1 MKKPLFLLT
10 FILILVA
17 LACSTTTAGSGDS
30 DSTSEAEDS
39 AAPTPTAIADPGQ
52 PIQASA
58 DEPVVVTGTIPFTS
72 PFFLDGNAE
81 PFVMLEDQTGFILR
95 DLHFEFPK
103 AGQTIGPVELIDDST
118 LGFTLPLPAVP
129 QATLN
134 DLDQDGAE
142 DKGVMVFQVAY
153 WSNTWGDAYLEKRDG
168 TGWSGAYTS
177 AIVDPDREYE
187 ISAGHLIVW
196 APDSEQG
203 FPSGFGEDALLFTAD
218 DPIQSIPAG
227 YSIVDLNEEPFRI
240 YKEANP
246 VFELVEGSGQVNDL
260 STLKRAESFD
270 ALFEKVSNEYPFTEE
285 KGIDWDALYAEFK
298 PQVEAAGN
306 NTEYYN
312 VLKALT
318 LRIPDGHVG
327 ISFDA
332 NIFYECCGGSV
343 GLVLREL
350 TDGRVIVTQVLS
362 GTTGQSEGIQPGAE
376 ILSWN
381 GQPVTEAIDA
391 VQSFLGPYSTSWAE
405 RFDKVQML
413 TRVPPGSEVEIS
425 YRNPGAGART
435 VTLNAP
441 DEYESLFAH
450 LYYFNLDAVSLPIH
464 GYTMDNGLGYIKI
477 TTFSDDY
484 NLLARTFERYIQNAI
499 DNSVPGLIIDVRENG
514 GGSGGLAHNFAA
526 YFFRE
531 ETPIGRDLYFNDLTQ
546 QFEYTQWDDTI
557 EPAPLLYRGDVVVL
571 VGPNC
576 VSACEGFAHYMTFLP
591 NVTIIG
597 HTPSA
602 GAFGEVGQG
611 QYTLPGDYSMQFP
624 TGRPEDFDGN
634 VVIEGTG
641 VVPDII
647 VPVTYESV
655 MGLVDAVLEAAI
667 EALGK

>member
-1 MKKPLFLLT
+1 MKKQLKSLLSV
-10 FILILVA
+10 LILVSI
-17 LACSTTTAGSGDS
+17 ACSTSSVLGED
-30 DSTSEAEDS
+30 DSTADTGDAS
-39 AAPTPTAIADPGQ
+39 APAPTAIANPGQ
-52 PIQASA
+52 PIQNSA
-58 DEPVVVTGTIPFTS
+58 DEPVVITGTIPFTS

-95 DLHFEFPK
+95 DLNFEFPK
-103 AGQTIGPVELIDDST
+103 AGQTIGPVELINDST
-118 LGFTLPLPAVP
+118 LGFTLPLPSVP

-134 DLDQDGAE
+134 DLDQDGE
-142 DKGVMVFQVAY
+142 TDTGVMVFQVAY
-153 WSNTWGDAYLEKRDG
+153 WSNTWGDVYLEKRDG

-187 ISAGHLIVW
+187 ISAGHLVIW
-196 APDSEQG
+196 APDADQG
-203 FPSGFGEDALLFTAD
+203 FPSGFGDDRLLFTAD
-218 DPIQSIPAG
+218 DPIQSVPAG

-260 STLKRAESFD
+260 SSLKRVESFD

-298 PQVEAAGN
+298 PLVEDAGN

-312 VLKALT
+312 VLKAFT
-318 LRIPDGHVG
+318 MAIPDGHVG

-332 NIFYECCGGSV
+332 NIFYECCGGSI

-350 TDGRVIVTQVLS
+350 SDGRVIVTQVLS
-362 GTTGQSEGIQPGAE
+362 GTSGQSEGIQPGAE
-376 ILSWN
+376 ILTWN
-381 GQPVTEAIDA
+381 GQPISEAIDE
-391 VQSFLGPYSTSWAE
+391 VVSFLGPYSTPWSE

-413 TRVPPGSEVEIS
+413 TRVPPGSQIELS
-425 YRNPGAGART
+425 YRNPGSGTKSA
-435 VTLNAP
+435 TLNAP

-450 LYYFNLDAVSLPIH
+450 LYYFNVDPVSLPIH
-464 GYTMDNGLGYIKI
+464 GETLDNGLGYIRI

-499 DNSVPGLIIDVRENG
+499 DNSVSGLIIDVRENG

-531 ETPIGRDLYFNDLTQ
+531 ETPIGRNLYFNDLTQ

-557 EPAPLLYRGDVVVL
+557 EPAPLLYRGEIVVL
-571 VGPNC
+571 IGNNC
-576 VSACEGFAHYMTFLP
+576 ISACEGFAYYMSFLP

-655 MGLVDAVLEAAI
+655 MGIEDTVLQAAF
-667 EALGK
+667 EELGQ